1 MSVAQRNPARPR
13 PGKALKRI
21 LLAYLAPIV
30 LVPVVYLYTRTWR
43 FRLHGPDESIRR
55 FIRGREA
62 VIFAHWHGDELALAP
77 YYTFKRLAVLTSLS
91 TDGTIMAS
99 VLRLLGYRV
108 FRGSS
113 SRGGARGLLALIR
126 CVAEGGQA
134 ALAVDGP
141 RGPRH
146 EVKAG
151 IVELCVRTGR
161 PVVAARTSSRRAWY
175 IPKAWNRAY
184 IPKPFAI
191 VDVHLSD
198 PLLPV
203 DWTRLGREQK
213 AEAVGAFRLAVQERL
228 TSLLPE

>member
-1 MSVAQRNPARPR
+1 MSKAGPSGRRWRPR
-13 PGKALKRI
+13 KALKQF
-21 LLAYLAPIV
+21 LLAYVAPIV
-30 LVPVVYLYTRTWR
+30 LVPILYLYTRTWR
-43 FRLHGPDESIRR
+43 FRLQGSEESIRR
-55 FIRGREA
+55 FVRGHEA
-62 VIFAHWHGDELALAP
+62 VVFAHWHGDELALAP
-77 YYTFKRLAVLTSLS
+77 YYVFRRLAVLTSLS
-91 TDGTIMAS
+91 TDGTIMSS

-126 CVAEGGQA
+126 CVSEGGQA

-141 RGPRH
+141 RGPLH

-161 PVVAARTSSRRAWY
+161 PVVAARTRARHAWY
-175 IPKAWNRAY
+175 IRNAWNRSY

-191 VDVHLSD
+191 VEVHVSD

-203 DWTRLGREQK
+203 DWKRLGHDQK
-213 AEAVGAFRLAVQERL
+213 DEAVAAMRSAVQERL
-228 TSLLPE
+228 ANLLPG